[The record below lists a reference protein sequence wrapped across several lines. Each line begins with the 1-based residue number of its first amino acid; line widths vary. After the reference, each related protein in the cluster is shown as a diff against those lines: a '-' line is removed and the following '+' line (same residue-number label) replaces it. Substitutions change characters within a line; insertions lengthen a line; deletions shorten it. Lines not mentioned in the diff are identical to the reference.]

1 MDQEYIVPAGQG
13 ELLGNLGI
21 AVSRVGAFFDTE
33 RHFVRRDG
41 IPEWILLYCA
51 GGEGFVVQEGART
64 RVPPR
69 WAALIPADCAH
80 TYGSRPE
87 DPWKLYWVHFLWRR
101 ERLSLPVLE
110 NGMGIRLI
118 SPAEPEKIQR
128 LLTEILRT
136 LSGGQESWR
145 HMAAGAYLVSVLSQ
159 MSMRED
165 GGRPAY
171 SPYVYT
177 AEQILRK
184 SLNAEI
190 SLDQLAEQVG
200 ISKYHL
206 IRCFKE
212 NVGASPMHYLMELRL
227 QDACRM
233 LAVEGLSVDEVGER
247 LQFCSAKYFSS
258 AFQKKMGVSPS
269 KYRQV
274 YREFQNGE
282 E

>member
-1 MDQEYIVPAGQG
+1 M
-13 ELLGNLGI
+13 
-21 AVSRVGAFFDTE
+21 
-33 RHFVRRDG
+33 
-41 IPEWILLYCA
+41 
-51 GGEGFVVQEGART
+51 
-64 RVPPR
+64 
-69 WAALIPADCAH
+69 
-80 TYGSRPE
+80 
-87 DPWKLYWVHFLWRR
+87 
-101 ERLSLPVLE
+101 
-110 NGMGIRLI
+110 
-118 SPAEPEKIQR
+118 
-128 LLTEILRT
+128 
-136 LSGGQESWR
+136 
-145 HMAAGAYLVSVLSQ
+145 VSVLSQ

-177 AEQILRK
+177 AEQILRR

-233 LAVEGLSVDEVGER
+233 LAVEGLSVDEVSER